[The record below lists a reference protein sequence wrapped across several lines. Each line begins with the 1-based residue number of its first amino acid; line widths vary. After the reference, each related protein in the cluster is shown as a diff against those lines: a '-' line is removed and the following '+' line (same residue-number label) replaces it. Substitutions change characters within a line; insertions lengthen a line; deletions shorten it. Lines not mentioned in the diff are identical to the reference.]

1 MLNIF
6 LNDEKN
12 MARSEKPVDLQLIA
26 NLNRFLRMH
35 DKLLLRLK
43 QPKEGAFRNRGQA
56 FTDKSEKSPFC
67 P

>member
-6 LNDEKN
+6 LNDEEN

-26 NLNRFLRMH
+26 NLNRFLRMR

-43 QPKEGAFRNRGQA
+43 QPEEGAFRNRGLA
-56 FTDKSEKSPFC
+56 FTGKSQKTAFC